1 MEKLAQLFMINYLI
15 QIMVQI
21 FLLDGSI
28 DYWKKKRIL
37 QSGADIQIEGDNMSY
52 YIKKCPKCGHEVFTV
67 EICTLPPIDY
77 DQCYNCG
84 WRSQERRQGITVE
97 DDVLMQCFLSDGVQK
112 DWEDLKNGREEE

>member
-28 DYWKKKRIL
+28 GCWKKKRML
-37 QSGADIQIEGDNMSY
+37 QSGVDIQIEGDNMSF

-67 EICTLPPIDY
+67 EICTLPLLIIIAAGAAR
-77 DQCYNCG
+77 N
-84 WRSQERRQGITVE
+84 
-97 DDVLMQCFLSDGVQK
+97 DDKV
-112 DWEDLKNGREEE
+112 

>member
-28 DYWKKKRIL
+28 DYWKKKKIF
-37 QSGADIQIEGDNMSY
+37 QNGVDIQIEGDNMSF
-52 YIKKCPKCGHEVFTV
+52 YIKKCPKCGHQVFTV

-84 WRSQERRQGITVE
+84 WRSQERRPGSITVLE
-97 DDVLMQCFLSDGVQK
+97 DDVLMQYFLQK
-112 DWEDLKNGREEE
+112 DWEDLKNGRE

>member
-28 DYWKKKRIL
+28 DYWRERKIL
-37 QSGADIQIEGDNMSY
+37 QNGVDIQIEGDNISF
-52 YIKKCPKCGHEVFTV
+52 YIKKCPKCGHQVFTV

-84 WRSQERRQGITVE
+84 WRSQERRPGITVLE
-97 DDVLMQCFLSDGVQK
+97 DDVSMQYFLQK

>member
-28 DYWKKKRIL
+28 DYWKKKKIF
-37 QSGADIQIEGDNMSY
+37 QSGVDIQIEGDNMGY

-97 DDVLMQCFLSDGVQK
+97 DDVLMQYFLSDGVQK
-112 DWEDLKNGREEE
+112 DWEDLKDGRE